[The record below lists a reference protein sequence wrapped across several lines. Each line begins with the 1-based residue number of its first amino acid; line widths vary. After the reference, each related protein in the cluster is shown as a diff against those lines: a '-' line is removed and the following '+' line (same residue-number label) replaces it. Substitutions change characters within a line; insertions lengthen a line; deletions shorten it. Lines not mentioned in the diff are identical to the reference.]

1 MKTSSVLTVLLLASL
16 FASASAT
23 ADQNYLVPSVVYT
36 DDDKDRLV
44 DDDFG
49 GLELALGNQLT
60 DRFALEGRLGIHQL
74 DGVDDLDMV
83 ELGLTG
89 LLNLADDRA
98 VTPYALAGLSVL
110 RTRSV
115 VFNDRLTP
123 AVSAGAGLKL
133 RVSDSPIYGRLEYRL
148 RLSAED
154 SRNPK
159 DHLVSLG
166 LVIPF
171 GQKSRAMPA
180 PEPMPVVEP
189 DSDQDGVPDTLDQ
202 CPGTAAGIAVDARGC
217 PLDSDSDGVID
228 ADDKCPGTVAG
239 AVVDPMGCELD
250 SDADGVVDRLD
261 ECPETAEGVRVDIK
275 GCEIRDVI

>member
-133 RVSDSPIYGRLEYRL
+133 RV
-148 RLSAED
+148 
-154 SRNPK
+154 
-159 DHLVSLG
+159 
-166 LVIPF
+166 
-171 GQKSRAMPA
+171 
-180 PEPMPVVEP
+180 
-189 DSDQDGVPDTLDQ
+189 
-202 CPGTAAGIAVDARGC
+202 
-217 PLDSDSDGVID
+217 
-228 ADDKCPGTVAG
+228 
-239 AVVDPMGCELD
+239 
-250 SDADGVVDRLD
+250 
-261 ECPETAEGVRVDIK
+261 
-275 GCEIRDVI
+275 